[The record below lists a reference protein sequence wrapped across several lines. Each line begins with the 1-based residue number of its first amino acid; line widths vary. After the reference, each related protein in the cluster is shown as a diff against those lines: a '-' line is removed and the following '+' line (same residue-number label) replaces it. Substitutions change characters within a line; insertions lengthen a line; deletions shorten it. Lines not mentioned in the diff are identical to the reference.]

1 MAYLDVSPMIGAL
14 RESPSDFDMSRGQLR
29 HMPSGHKVVFDAF
42 GGSARIDAQCECA
55 TLRISLEQSRELL
68 VAFRTWKQDYWRVVE
83 INRDFADHFRPSFA
97 RQSCV
102 WLLNFLLDHPHPL
115 TRTPQPVE
123 QAAAV
128 NFSR

>member
-14 RESPSDFDMSRGQLR
+14 RECPSDFDMSRGQLR

-55 TLRISLEQSRELL
+55 TLRISREQSVELL
-68 VAFRTWKQDYWRVVE
+68 AAFRAWKQDYWRVVE

-97 RQSCV
+97 RRVCV
-102 WLLNFLLDHPHPL
+102 SLLNFLLDHPHPL
-115 TRTPQPVE
+115 SRAPAQPVE
-123 QAAAV
+123 QSAT
-128 NFSR
+128 

>member
-14 RESPSDFDMSRGQLR
+14 SDSPSYFDMSRGQLR

-55 TLRISLEQSRELL
+55 TLRISREQSVELL
-68 VAFRTWKQDYWRVVE
+68 AAFRAWKQDYWRLVE

-97 RQSCV
+97 RRICV
-102 WLLNFLLDHPHPL
+102 SLLNFLLDHPRPL
-115 TRTPQPVE
+115 TRTQAQPVE
-123 QAAAV
+123 QSAT
-128 NFSR
+128 